1 MRHWAII
8 ALILVELFW
17 IVPSAPVLGAESAV
31 QKAKQSAEGEGYLNL
46 GSHDEI
52 VERAKKEG
60 GKLRIIRSLSAET
73 FKGTAAAFKQKYPFV
88 IDINAHEF
96 KGTEAP
102 QRFVLELQAGGGKE
116 WDVYDVAPEQHSEF
130 APFLKK
136 FDILAMAKSGVLAIP
151 ELMIDP
157 KNRNVVSVTAG
168 VHVLGYNRKSLAEN
182 KVPNSWEDFLKPE
195 FKGKKFFVDIR
206 PQGFAAL
213 AARMGEEWMINYAH
227 KIRDQ
232 DPAWTR
238 GTQAL
243 LRIATGE
250 GNMYHLAYY
259 HSCMLRSRE
268 RQQKI
273 GDNSLACKVIEPVPI
288 RIGDRTAVSLAA
300 ASPYTALL
308 WVEFQAS
315 VAAQQIIDTHE
326 PLKSSLY
333 VPGSEIN
340 KLVKGKQVSVNDWH
354 TFHNTERWM
363 ELTVKALGFPQADA
377 RGQ

>member
-1 MRHWAII
+1 MNHRAVIML
-8 ALILVELFW
+8 LIGLLWVL
-17 IVPSAPVLGAESAV
+17 PSERLLGAESVA
-31 QKAKQSAEGEGYLNL
+31 QKTKQSAESEGYLSL
-46 GSHDEI
+46 GGHDEI

-73 FKGTAAAFKQKYPFV
+73 FKGTAAAFRQRYPFV
-88 IDINAHEF
+88 TDISAYEF

-102 QRFVLELQAGGGKE
+102 QRFALELQAGGGKE
-116 WDVYDVAPEQHSEF
+116 WDVYDVAPEQQSEF

-151 ELMIDP
+151 TQMIDP

-168 VHVLGYNRKSLAEN
+168 VHVLGYNRKALTEN
-182 KVPNSWEDFLKPE
+182 KVPNSWDDFLKPE

-213 AARMGEEWMINYAH
+213 AARMGEEWMINYARNI
-227 KIRDQ
+227 KDQ
-232 DPAWTR
+232 DPVWTR

-250 GNMYHLAYY
+250 GSMYHLAYY
-259 HSCMLRSRE
+259 HSCMLRARE

-273 GDNSLACKVIEPVPI
+273 GDNSLACKVIEPIPI

-315 VAAQQIIDTHE
+315 AAAQQIIDTHE

-333 VPGSEIN
+333 VPDSEIH
-340 KLVKGKQVSVNDWH
+340 KLVKGKQVAVNDWH

-363 ELTVKALGFPQADA
+363 ELSVKALGFPQADA